1 MITVVELDLVDYT
14 HIAYLLQE
22 SIGVDAVNE
31 LNKQIQNYIDQG
43 LKAVEISRAQAVKQ
57 ITGDG
62 AILVFEKPQHA
73 HQFAAATHHLTQKH
87 NSLKR
92 KADAQQWAL

>member
-43 LKAVEISRAQAVKQ
+43 LKALRRRARA
-57 ITGDG
+57 
-62 AILVFEKPQHA
+62 
-73 HQFAAATHHLTQKH
+73 
-87 NSLKR
+87 
-92 KADAQQWAL
+92 